1 MSFEERKKDLSIEII
16 ELQRKIE
23 RKKEEYKK
31 LIEFE
36 SKDKIDSALRVLE
49 ESILE
54 VQSIDPEAITDFE
67 ERVFRL
73 FQAKSRMKNTHSITA
88 KKTPQEQE
96 KDFEYYAVWVQRRCS
111 LSWSYQIE
119 SIENIKTGFLSRV
132 NQVDGYSYDD
142 PDLIKIIETPAEKA
156 ETDYEF
162 YKTVERLLDR
172 QEEANPE
179 TKS

>member
-88 KKTPQEQE
+88 KKLPKSKKKILNITLCG
-96 KDFEYYAVWVQRRCS
+96 FNVAVA
-111 LSWSYQIE
+111 YPGA
-119 SIENIKTGFLSRV
+119 IK
-132 NQVDGYSYDD
+132 
-142 PDLIKIIETPAEKA
+142 
-156 ETDYEF
+156 
-162 YKTVERLLDR
+162 
-172 QEEANPE
+172 
-179 TKS
+179 